1 MSQEFISN
9 SAEETK
15 KFAGEFAKKLKPGDI
30 LALYGS
36 LGAGKTTFIQGLVAS
51 LGYKGKV
58 FSPTFIFVR
67 PYKIR
72 DRPLHTSKHKVFQYS
87 RVLRPLRGLQ
97 KSNIKTFYHIDLYR
111 IEEPADLKTIGIE
124 EFLSEDDSVSAIEWP
139 ERIENGLPER
149 TVKIKF
155 DYIDETKRRITVS
168 E

>member
-67 PYKIR
+67 PYKISEPGTASR
-72 DRPLHTSKHKVFQYS
+72 DQEKKIR
-87 RVLRPLRGLQ
+87 
-97 KSNIKTFYHIDLYR
+97 IFYHIDLYR

-124 EFLSEDDSVSAIEWP
+124 EFLNENDSVSAIEWP

>member
-30 LALYGS
+30 LALYGN

-51 LGYKGKV
+51 LGYRGKV

-67 PYKIR
+67 PYKISEPGTASR
-72 DRPLHTSKHKVFQYS
+72 DQEKKIR
-87 RVLRPLRGLQ
+87 
-97 KSNIKTFYHIDLYR
+97 IFYHIDLYR

-124 EFLSEDDSVSAIEWP
+124 EFLNENNSVSAIEWP

-155 DYIDETKRRITVS
+155 DYIDENTRRLIIG
-168 E
+168 

>member
-51 LGYKGKV
+51 LGYRGKV

-67 PYKIR
+67 PYQIR
-72 DRPLHTSKHKVFQYS
+72 SQTSDIRQ
-87 RVLRPLRGLQ
+87 Q
-97 KSNIKTFYHIDLYR
+97 KSGIKTFYHIDLYR

-124 EFLSEDDSVSAIEWP
+124 EFLDEKDSVSAIEWP

-149 TVKIKF
+149 TVKIKIES
-155 DYIDETKRRITVS
+155 IDENTRRLIIG
-168 E
+168 

>member
-1 MSQEFISN
+1 MIQEFISN
-9 SAEETK
+9 SAAETK
-15 KFAGEFAKKLKPGDI
+15 KFAGEFAKKLKPRDI

-51 LGYKGKV
+51 LGYRGKV

-67 PYKIR
+67 PYKISEPGTASR
-72 DRPLHTSKHKVFQYS
+72 DQEKKIR
-87 RVLRPLRGLQ
+87 
-97 KSNIKTFYHIDLYR
+97 IFYHIDLYR

-124 EFLSEDDSVSAIEWP
+124 EFLDEKDSVSAIEWP

>member
-30 LALYGS
+30 LALYGD
-36 LGAGKTTFIQGLVAS
+36 LGAGKTTFIQGLVAA

-67 PYKIR
+67 PYKISGQ
-72 DRPLHTSKHKVFQYS
+72 TSDF
-87 RVLRPLRGLQ
+87 RWQ
-97 KSNIKTFYHIDLYR
+97 KSGIKTFYHIDLYR

-124 EFLSEDDSVSAIEWP
+124 EFLSENDSVSAIEWP
-139 ERIENGLPER
+139 ERSEEELPER

>member
-1 MSQEFISN
+1 MIQEFISN
-9 SAEETK
+9 SAAETK
-15 KFAGEFAKKLKPGDI
+15 KFAGEFAKKLKPRDI

-51 LGYKGKV
+51 LGYRGKV

-67 PYKIR
+67 PYQIR
-72 DRPLHTSKHKVFQYS
+72 SQTSDIRQ
-87 RVLRPLRGLQ
+87 Q
-97 KSNIKTFYHIDLYR
+97 KSGIKTFYHIDLYR

-149 TVKIKF
+149 TVKIKIES
-155 DYIDETKRRITVS
+155 IDENTRRLIIG
-168 E
+168 

>member
-30 LALYGS
+30 LALYGN

-51 LGYKGKV
+51 LGYRGKV

-67 PYKIR
+67 PYKISEPGTASR
-72 DRPLHTSKHKVFQYS
+72 DQEKKIR
-87 RVLRPLRGLQ
+87 
-97 KSNIKTFYHIDLYR
+97 IFYHIDLYR

-124 EFLSEDDSVSAIEWP
+124 EFLNENNSVSAIEWP

-149 TVKIKF
+149 TVKIKIES
-155 DYIDETKRRITVS
+155 IDENTRRLIIG
-168 E
+168 

>member
-9 SAEETK
+9 SPRDTK
-15 KFAGEFAKKLKPGDI
+15 KFAKDFAKNLQSGDI
-30 LALYGS
+30 LALYGD

-67 PYKIR
+67 PYQIR
-72 DRPLHTSKHKVFQYS
+72 SQTSDIRQ
-87 RVLRPLRGLQ
+87 Q
-97 KSNIKTFYHIDLYR
+97 KSGIKTFYHIDLYR

-124 EFLSEDDSVSAIEWP
+124 EFLNENDSVSAIEWP

>member
-1 MSQEFISN
+1 MIQEFISN
-9 SAEETK
+9 SAAETK
-15 KFAGEFAKKLKPGDI
+15 KFAGEFAKKLKPRDI

-51 LGYKGKV
+51 LGYRGKV

-67 PYKIR
+67 PYQIR
-72 DRPLHTSKHKVFQYS
+72 SQTSDIRQ
-87 RVLRPLRGLQ
+87 Q
-97 KSNIKTFYHIDLYR
+97 KSGIKTFYHIDLYR

-124 EFLSEDDSVSAIEWP
+124 EFLNENDSVSAIEWP

-155 DYIDETKRRITVS
+155 DYIDENTRRLIIG
-168 E
+168 